1 MCHYAV
7 PVIVG
12 REDLGE
18 KKILIIRHFLLFWTM
33 CVMRLSTESGKI

>member
-1 MCHYAV
+1 MRHYAV

-18 KKILIIRHFLLFWTM
+18 KKILIIRHFFIVLDYV
-33 CVMRLSTESGKI
+33 CNEIEY